1 MRVAGKIHC
10 QPNSRDALGYFS
22 ARGLLA
28 ALHNCTDSEIPF
40 MLGPDALQMI
50 GQCRADHSGQ
60 QCNPILITFGRSDD
74 NLIGSE
80 IYIFNAELQTFEQS
94 QTGAIQDRQAVREAK
109 VDIVSAD
116 AQPVSLAKLGTSRHL
131 VIRDPDGMYV
141 EFIQQ

>member
-1 MRVAGKIHC
+1 
-10 QPNSRDALGYFS
+10 
-22 ARGLLA
+22 
-28 ALHNCTDSEIPF
+28 
-40 MLGPDALQMI
+40 MI

-94 QTGAIQDRQAVREAK
+94 QTGAIEDRQAVREAK

>member
-1 MRVAGKIHC
+1 
-10 QPNSRDALGYFS
+10 
-22 ARGLLA
+22 
-28 ALHNCTDSEIPF
+28 

-50 GQCRADHSGQ
+50 GQCRAEHSGQ

>member
-22 ARGLLA
+22 ARASGLYITR
-28 ALHNCTDSEIPF
+28 TDSEIPF

-60 QCNPILITFGRSDD
+60 QCNPILITFGRSDN

-116 AQPVSLAKLGTSRHL
+116 AQPVSLGTSRHF
-131 VIRDPDGMYV
+131 VIRDPDEMYV

>member
-1 MRVAGKIHC
+1 
-10 QPNSRDALGYFS
+10 
-22 ARGLLA
+22 
-28 ALHNCTDSEIPF
+28 

-116 AQPVSLAKLGTSRHL
+116 AQPVSLLEIH
-131 VIRDPDGMYV
+131 P
-141 EFIQQ
+141 

>member
-1 MRVAGKIHC
+1 
-10 QPNSRDALGYFS
+10 
-22 ARGLLA
+22 
-28 ALHNCTDSEIPF
+28 

-50 GQCRADHSGQ
+50 GQCRAEHSGQ

-80 IYIFNAELQTFEQS
+80 IYIFNAELQTY
-94 QTGAIQDRQAVREAK
+94 
-109 VDIVSAD
+109 IVSAD
-116 AQPVSLAKLGTSRHL
+116 AQPVSLGTSRHL

>member
-1 MRVAGKIHC
+1 
-10 QPNSRDALGYFS
+10 
-22 ARGLLA
+22 
-28 ALHNCTDSEIPF
+28 
-40 MLGPDALQMI
+40 MI

-60 QCNPILITFGRSDD
+60 QCNPILITFGRSDN

-80 IYIFNAELQTFEQS
+80 IYIFNAELQAFEQS

-116 AQPVSLAKLGTSRHL
+116 AQPVSLLGTSRHL
-131 VIRDPDGMYV
+131 VIRDPDEMYV